1 MVSFLCLRRGV
12 SITGSFGC
20 DDRQLFSAYA
30 EVFLRASG
38 IQCIELSF
46 LCLRRGVSAEA
57 LTCEV
62 QPALFS
68 AYAEVFPPGR
78 FLPDNQAAF
87 FCLRRGVSKPKRRCA
102 LSYHFSLPTQRCF
115 RNPETRGVKD
125 RLFSAYAEVFP
136 IPSPFSTF
144 RFPFLCLRRGVSS
157 SHWDS

>member
-68 AYAEVFPPGR
+68 AYAEVFPVR
-78 FLPDNQAAF
+78 STWSVLEDAFL
-87 FCLRRGVSKPKRRCA
+87 CLRRGVSQPSHHQVRR
-102 LSYHFSLPTQRCF
+102 HRFSLPTQRCF
-115 RNPETRGVKD
+115 PTLALRRLST

-136 IPSPFSTF
+136 PKAIDAQYLAA
-144 RFPFLCLRRGVSS
+144 FLCLRRGVSPG
-157 SHWDS
+157 D